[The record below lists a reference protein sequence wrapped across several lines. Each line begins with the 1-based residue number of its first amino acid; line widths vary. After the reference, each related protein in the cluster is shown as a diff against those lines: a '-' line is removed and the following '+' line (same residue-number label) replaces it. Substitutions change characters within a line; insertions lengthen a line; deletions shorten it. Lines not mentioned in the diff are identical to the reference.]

1 MTNRR
6 LVPYRWPALG
16 FAAYLVVQAVSAAAL
31 FALKLGGGA
40 AGVRAFYLG
49 SPERFTSAKTLAGI
63 LEVAV
68 PHLAAVPLVLFAA
81 IHVIGFARPHKR
93 RAFSALVALS
103 FGSALAGI
111 ASGFAVRWL
120 SPSLAWLKVASFAGL
135 EVSLLA
141 WAALL
146 VALFVPRPHAGHA
159 HHGAGAPAPVQEVVR

>member
-6 LVPYRWPALG
+6 LVPFRWPALA
-16 FAAYLVVQAVSAAAL
+16 FAAYLVVQSASAAAL

-49 SPERFTSAKTLAGI
+49 SPERFTHAKSLAGI

-81 IHVIGFARPHKR
+81 IHVIGFARPHR
-93 RAFSALVALS
+93 SRAFSALVALS
-103 FGSALAGI
+103 FASALVGI
-111 ASGFAVRWL
+111 LSGFGVRWV
-120 SPSLAWLKVASFAGL
+120 SPALAWLKVASFAGL
-135 EVSLLA
+135 EVALLS

-146 VALFVPRPHAGHA
+146 TALFVPRPQARA
-159 HHGAGAPAPVQEVVR
+159 ARHGAGAPAVQEVVR